1 MSAVVHATDIERMA
15 HYAQLWREAD
25 KLAIGD
31 RSCRDLQR
39 AEYRARQ
46 ALRQAVDVATRGF
59 CASECENPPAAAQF
73 ATTPAGDVD
82 HG

>member
-1 MSAVVHATDIERMA
+1 MSAVHATGIERIA
-15 HYAQLWREAD
+15 HYAQLWREAE

-59 CASECENPPAAAQF
+59 CAPECEKSPVVAQS